1 MTIKEVD
8 KKRQVPQESDL
19 LQNSFVDYKKDTH
32 LKNNQKIKKNRK
44 KDKNSLFSQ
53 S

>member
-32 LKNNQKIKKNRK
+32 LKNN
-44 KDKNSLFSQ
+44 
-53 S
+53 